1 MPAKLELISGYYTR
15 DATALLTDAVLMDYE
30 TVVIIGLKDG
40 TAHIKFSARVS
51 RQNLLGAIE
60 QAKHHILNSA

>member
-1 MPAKLELISGYYTR
+1 MTAKLELITGHYTR
-15 DATALLTDAVLMDYE
+15 DAAGLLADAILLDYE

-40 TAHIKFSARVS
+40 AAHINFSRRVS

-60 QAKHHILNSA
+60 QAKHHILNSE